1 MSEFDDQ
8 RDRLATLLARCEE
21 IVATT
26 ERTGPQLVRDNVRR
40 NIESFALTAAAQGQL
55 VAVIS
60 GILDKVVGQTRRV
73 LALQG
78 SMADSLGHPDRLREA
93 AAALGSRVT
102 GASTDLAERVHRS
115 SLSAIDNTDA
125 WNGPGSEGY
134 ARILT
139 GQDDAVRHIAA
150 VSAEIEELLTRL
162 ADNIEQ
168 YYATLYKTVAGLYGA
183 LLGIAGA
190 VATGPTG
197 VGPLRGIAISISS
210 LIESIVGLVED
221 MMRKNGEIEQR
232 LRELGADSL
241 DWPSRTD

>member
-1 MSEFDDQ
+1 MSEFDDL
-8 RDRLATLLARCEE
+8 RDRLSSLLERCEE

-26 ERTGPQLVRDNVRR
+26 ERQGPQLVRDNVRR
-40 NIESFALTAAAQGQL
+40 NIDIVMLAPAAQEQL
-55 VAVIS
+55 VTVIS
-60 GILDKVVGQTRRV
+60 GILDKVVAQTRRV
-73 LALQG
+73 LALQK

-93 AAALGSRVT
+93 AAVINERVT
-102 GASTDLAERVHRS
+102 SASTDLASRVHRS
-115 SLSAIDNTDA
+115 SLVAIDNADA

-134 ARILT
+134 AGILS
-139 GQDDAVRHIAA
+139 GQDDAVRQVAV
-150 VSAEIEELLTRL
+150 VSAEIEALLGQL

-168 YYATLYKTVAGLYGA
+168 YYTTLYKTVGGLYGA
-183 LLGIAGA
+183 LLGVAGA

-197 VGPLRGIAISISS
+197 VGPLRGIASSIAS
-210 LIESIVGLVED
+210 LIDSIVSLVED